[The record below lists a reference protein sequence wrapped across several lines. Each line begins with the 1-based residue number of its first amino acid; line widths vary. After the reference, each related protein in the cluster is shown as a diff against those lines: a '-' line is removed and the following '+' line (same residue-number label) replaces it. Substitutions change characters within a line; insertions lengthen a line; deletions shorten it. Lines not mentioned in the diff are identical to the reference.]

1 MQNRVGFTRTEK
13 ATMMLSHET
22 IQGLTMTGM
31 YIMSLH
37 LCNLLFIIILV
48 NSVVDLIKYSLKI
61 PGVKYFLT
69 GHFNV
74 ESFFGQQ
81 RVHGGRCDNPTVKS
95 FLDNTRSLRSQG
107 SQALKPFC
115 GNCMRKGCS
124 LLKMYL
130 LMIRQCLN
138 AKEVNVKANITKYE
152 TQKQQ

>member
-1 MQNRVGFTRTEK
+1 MQKRVGFTRTEK

-48 NSVVDLIKYSLKI
+48 KSVVNLIKYSLKI

-69 GHFNV
+69 GHLSV

-81 RVHGGRCDNPTVKS
+81 RMQGGRCDNPTVKS

-107 SQALKPFC
+107 SQALKPFR
-115 GNCMRKGCS
+115 GNCMRKRVLS
-124 LLKMYL
+124 TEDVFADDTPMPK
-130 LMIRQCLN
+130 RKRSQC
-138 AKEVNVKANITKYE
+138 KTKYE